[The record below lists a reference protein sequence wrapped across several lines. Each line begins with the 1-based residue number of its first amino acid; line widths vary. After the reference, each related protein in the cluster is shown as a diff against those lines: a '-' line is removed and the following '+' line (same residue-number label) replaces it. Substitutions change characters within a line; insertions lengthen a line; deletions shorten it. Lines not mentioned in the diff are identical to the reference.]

1 MAKIK
6 GIEITFGEGETY
18 IVPPLS
24 LGSVEDLQDRL
35 GSYNASGAM
44 DVSLVVDCL
53 TASLKRNYPDMT
65 RERVRDMVGLENMV
79 QVMEA
84 VMNVSGLVKKA
95 GDVSGEAIAP

>member
-18 IVPPLS
+18 TVPPLS

-35 GSYNASGAM
+35 GAYNPNGAM

-95 GDVSGEAIAP
+95 GDVSGEVTAP